1 MKKHI
6 LTSILCIILLVAG
19 LALVVVVSASA
30 ETMPVILIIP
40 FNIHAEK
47 DQSFLK
53 PAITDMLYTRLSA
66 ENRTILV
73 EKGNA
78 RTDAVSAGDATTMGR
93 QQNADYVLFG
103 SVTILGTMIS
113 TDAQLVGL
121 AQDKPLLTFN
131 EVGQDQS
138 DIFGHVDHLTTQ
150 INETVFGVVK
160 KVETPPETD
169 QDSDDIHS
177 HPEKLVIPGISPQ
190 APPAPAPEST
200 PAPAPS
206 TAPPPPSALVTPSM
220 SAPVTETAPPSTP
233 DQSPPPPPAMVM
245 STGMDKDETLL
256 SFWKSESFSTAIQ
269 GISIADVDRDGFN
282 EIILIDRYQV
292 FVYRYQNGG
301 LQEIKTI
308 RHKSFNRLMFVD
320 TADIN
325 HNGIPEIFV
334 TDYIS
339 SNQRLK
345 SIALEWNGQEFVVID
360 EMTDWYLRVLRTP
373 AAGERLLGQKRGTGT
388 SFTFTSPQEALFD
401 QNIHEIKWQD
411 GQYAAAGTFAL
422 PQKDM
427 TVFDFTQGDAANN
440 GQIETVAF
448 MRNDYFR
455 IYDPTGEV
463 AWESDDIYGGSR
475 LFFEAPDVERSKS
488 NSRANSRDSKMVRYY
503 LPQRIHI
510 TDIDRDGL
518 NEIIVVK
525 NYDGDGGIFSR
536 MKAFK
541 EGRIDCFSY
550 DNIGVQPKW
559 QTRNIAGYISDYVIG
574 DLNNDGINEIVLSSV
589 AKGKSVLSKGKSY
602 ILSIVPTNE

>member
-1 MKKHI
+1 
-6 LTSILCIILLVAG
+6 
-19 LALVVVVSASA
+19 
-30 ETMPVILIIP
+30 
-40 FNIHAEK
+40 
-47 DQSFLK
+47 
-53 PAITDMLYTRLSA
+53 MLYTRLSA

-73 EKGNA
+73 EKVDIQTNS
-78 RTDAVSAGDATTMGR
+78 VSSGEAASMGR

-103 SVTILGTMIS
+103 SITILGTMIS

-138 DIFGHVDHLTTQ
+138 DIIGHVDQLTSQ

-160 KVETPPETD
+160 KVETSPGTEPETD
-169 QDSDDIHS
+169 DIHT
-177 HPEKLVIPGISPQ
+177 HPEKLVIPGMSPQ

-206 TAPPPPSALVTPSM
+206 TAPTPPSALVTPSM

-256 SFWKSESFSTAIQ
+256 SFWKSGSFSMAIE
-269 GISIADVDRDGFN
+269 GISIADVDGDGSN
-282 EIILIDRYQV
+282 EIIFIDRYQV
-292 FVYRYQNGG
+292 FVYRYQNRG

-325 HNGIPEIFV
+325 QNGTPEIFV

-345 SIALEWNGQEFVVID
+345 SIVLEWNGQDFVVID
-360 EMTDWYLRVLRTP
+360 EMTDWYLRVLKTP
-373 AAGERLLGQKRGTGT
+373 ASGNLLLGQKRGTGS

-411 GQYAAAGTFAL
+411 GQYAAAGTFTL
-422 PQKDM
+422 PQKNM
-427 TVFDFTQGDAANN
+427 TIFDFTQGDAANN

-448 MRNDYFR
+448 LRNDYIR
-455 IYDPTGEV
+455 IYDQSGEV

-488 NSRANSRDSKMVRYY
+488 NNIANSQGSRVARYH
-503 LPQRIHI
+503 LPQRLHI
-510 TDIDRDGL
+510 TDIDGDGL

-559 QTRNIAGYISDYVIG
+559 KTRNIAGYISDYVIG

-602 ILSIVPTNE
+602 ILSIVPVNE